1 MLTSI
6 LKLFALRPI
15 LSLAILGFPIILL
28 VAVGLLTIMALKFL
42 VFVVAPIVIIIW
54 VIKKIFGKADSA
66 PPTTL

>member
-1 MLTSI
+1 MLSSI

-42 VFVVAPIVIIIW
+42 IFVVAPIVIIVW
-54 VIKKIFGKADSA
+54 LVRRIFGKSESS
-66 PPTTL
+66 PPSTF

>member
-54 VIKKIFGKADSA
+54 VFKKIFGKNESS
-66 PPTTL
+66 PPSSL

>member
-54 VIKKIFGKADSA
+54 VFRKVFGKGEST
-66 PPTTL
+66 P

>member
-1 MLTSI
+1 MLSSI

-42 VFVVAPIVIIIW
+42 IFVVAPIVIIVW
-54 VIKKIFGKADSA
+54 LVRKIFGKSESS
-66 PPTTL
+66 PPSTF

>member
-1 MLTSI
+1 MLSSI
-6 LKLFALRPI
+6 LKLFAVRPI

-54 VIKKIFGKADSA
+54 VFRKVFGRNESS
-66 PPTTL
+66 PPSTL

>member
-1 MLTSI
+1 MLSSI

-42 VFVVAPIVIIIW
+42 VFVVAPIVIIVW
-54 VIKKIFGKADSA
+54 VFRKVFGKSESS
-66 PPTTL
+66 PPSTF

>member
-1 MLTSI
+1 MITSI

-42 VFVVAPIVIIIW
+42 VFVVAPIVVIIW
-54 VIKKIFGKADSA
+54 VFKKVFGNGESS
-66 PPTTL
+66 PPSTL

>member
-1 MLTSI
+1 MLSSI

-42 VFVVAPIVIIIW
+42 VFVVAPIVIIVW
-54 VIKKIFGKADSA
+54 VFRKIFGKSESA
-66 PPTTL
+66 PPSTF

>member
-1 MLTSI
+1 MLSSI

-42 VFVVAPIVIIIW
+42 IFVVAPIVVIVW
-54 VIKKIFGKADSA
+54 VVRKLFGKDEGT
-66 PPTTL
+66 PPSTI

>member
-42 VFVVAPIVIIIW
+42 IFVVAPIVIIVW
-54 VIKKIFGKADSA
+54 VFKKVFGKPGTNSEI
-66 PPTTL
+66 

>member
-1 MLTSI
+1 MLSSI

-42 VFVVAPIVIIIW
+42 IFVVAPIVIIVW
-54 VIKKIFGKADSA
+54 LVRKLFGRNESS
-66 PPTTL
+66 PPSTL

>member
-54 VIKKIFGKADSA
+54 VFKKVFGKNEAS
-66 PPTTL
+66 PPSTF

>member
-1 MLTSI
+1 MLSSI

-42 VFVVAPIVIIIW
+42 IFVVAPIVIIVW
-54 VIKKIFGKADSA
+54 LLRKLFGKPDST
-66 PPTTL
+66 PPSTL

>member
-42 VFVVAPIVIIIW
+42 IFVVAPIVIIIW
-54 VIKKIFGKADSA
+54 VFKKIFGKGEAS
-66 PPTTL
+66 PPSTL

>member
-1 MLTSI
+1 MLSSI

-42 VFVVAPIVIIIW
+42 VFVVAPIVIIVW
-54 VIKKIFGKADSA
+54 VFKKIFGKPESS
-66 PPTTL
+66 PPSTL

>member
-1 MLTSI
+1 MLSSI

-42 VFVVAPIVIIIW
+42 IFVVVPVVVIVW
-54 VIKKIFGKADSA
+54 VVKKIFGRNEGSS
-66 PPTTL
+66 PSTL

>member
-1 MLTSI
+1 MLSSI

-42 VFVVAPIVIIIW
+42 IFVVAPIVIIIW
-54 VIKKIFGKADSA
+54 LFRKVFGRAEG
-66 PPTTL
+66 